1 MKFSTNYIK
10 TKREVSGDIESV
22 NGKLLTKAG
31 FIHQEI
37 AGAYTFLPLGLRVLQ
52 KIENIVRKH
61 MDEISSE
68 MLMTSLHPKSLWET
82 TGRIDSV
89 DVLMKASG
97 ANKISMEKN
106 STEYILAPTHEDMV
120 TPLMK
125 ESVVSYKD
133 LPQYVYQIQTKFR
146 NEARAKSGIMRGRE
160 FRMKDLYSFNKSE
173 EDLNAFY
180 EVAKKKYMDI
190 FNELGLGNDT
200 YITLASGGDFTKNYS
215 HEFQLLLDS
224 GEDTIYLDREKRIG
238 YNKEINTLEDSKKL
252 GVDFSKLEEIK
263 ASEIGNI
270 FPLGT
275 KYSDSF
281 DFNYVAEDGSKKK
294 VWMGSYGIGTSR
306 IMGVIV
312 EKFHDDKGIIW
323 PSQIA
328 PFNYHLISICKD
340 KDSEVF
346 NKSGELYERLK
357 KLGHE
362 VLWDDR
368 FGVNPG
374 EKFNDADLIGIPVR
388 LVVSERTLKEG
399 MVEVKIRNEDTS
411 KLVAIDSDQF

>member
-1 MKFSTNYIK
+1 MKFSTNFIK
-10 TKREVSGDIESV
+10 TKREVSSEIESV

-31 FIHQEI
+31 YIHQEM
-37 AGAYTFLPLGLRVLQ
+37 AGAYTFLPLGVRVLS

-61 MDEISSE
+61 MDEIASE

-82 TGRIDSV
+82 TKRIDSV
-89 DVLMKASG
+89 DVLFKASG
-97 ANKISMEKN
+97 ANKPSIERN
-106 STEYILAPTHEDMV
+106 SAEYILAPTHEDMV
-120 TPLMK
+120 TPLMQ
-125 ESVVSYKD
+125 ESVLSYKD

-173 EDLNAFY
+173 EDLKAFY
-180 EVAKKKYMDI
+180 EVAKKKYVDI
-190 FNELGLGNDT
+190 FNELGIGADT
-200 YITLASGGDFTKNYS
+200 FLTLASGGDFTKNYS

-224 GEDTIYLDREKRIG
+224 GEDIIYLDRANKIA
-238 YNKEINTLEDSKKL
+238 YNKEINTPEDAKKL
-252 GVDFSKLEEIK
+252 GIDFSKLEEIR

-275 KYSDSF
+275 KYSDAF
-281 DFNYVAEDGSKKK
+281 DFNYIDVDGSKKK

-323 PSQIA
+323 PAQIA

-346 NKSGELYERLK
+346 QKANELYE
-357 KLGHE
+357 KLQSEGKE

-388 LVVSERTLKEG
+388 LVISERTLKEG
-399 MVEVKIRNEDTS
+399 KIEKKMRNSENTEMVSIE
-411 KLVAIDSDQF
+411 SDQF